1 MDNNLTVCIFHS
13 VDAYNRINT
22 KVSVFTPCA
31 FCLFIITVTD
41 FLQTI

>member
-1 MDNNLTVCIFHS
+1 MDNNLATCIFHS
-13 VDAYNRINT
+13 VDAYHRINT